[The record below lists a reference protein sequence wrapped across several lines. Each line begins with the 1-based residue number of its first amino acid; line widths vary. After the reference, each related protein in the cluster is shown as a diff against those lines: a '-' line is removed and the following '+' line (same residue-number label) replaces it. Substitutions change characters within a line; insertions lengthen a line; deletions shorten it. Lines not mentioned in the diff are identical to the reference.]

1 MERAITQRD
10 AERFVDEIED
20 VCRKHGL
27 SFEAVYADAIVIH
40 PFKELDMDVLRM
52 AEVESE

>member
-1 MERAITQRD
+1 MDISARE

-27 SFEAVYADAIVIH
+27 SFEAVFADAIVIH
-40 PFKELDMDVLRM
+40 PFKEHDIDSLRT
-52 AEVESE
+52 AEVENE